1 MSVKHLN
8 NENFADAV
16 SESGK
21 TVLVDFWAPW
31 CSPCKMFSPIV
42 ESAAEKCGGDV
53 VICKVN
59 IDENEETALK
69 YGVMSIPTVV
79 AFKNGAEIA
88 RKVGVL
94 SEGELLELAK
104 A

>member
-8 NENFADAV
+8 NESFADAV

-21 TVLVDFWAPW
+21 TVLVDFWASW

-42 ESAAEKCGGDV
+42 ESAAKKCGDNV
-53 VICKVN
+53 SVCKLN

-69 YGVMSIPTVV
+69 YKVMSIPTVI
-79 AFKNGAEIA
+79 AFRDGVEIA

-94 SEGELLELAK
+94 SESELLELAE